1 MAEEENNGGENN
13 DGIDRISTLSNSLLC
28 HILSFLP
35 TKTSVH
41 MSFVSRKWRNL
52 WKNLEVF
59 DFRDKCNEYSY
70 QAPDDEFNEQF
81 MLFTVFVNT
90 VLSLRRSRVVR
101 KFRLSSDHIPNN
113 PLFAYSVD
121 TWLSIAIGP
130 HLQEFH
136 LTLFTAGAFD
146 NLPPTLFSCSN
157 LISLSLSGYILLP
170 LQDPLEICLPSLK
183 VLQLLNMHHLNL
195 SSMHILLS
203 ACPVLEN
210 LELFFSPES
219 LDIIRVPSSLKRL
232 KITVDNNVGAWLE
245 IDAPGLKY
253 LSLECITFR
262 DAAAVGNLH
271 SVEEAYLD
279 VFPTPKSESVEPL
292 LNLLRALSGIKHL
305 ELHNSTTKWL
315 FAAPILNFPE
325 FHYLLHLK
333 LEYPPFNS
341 TFLFDVLQKCP
352 MLETLIAFMFD
363 IDMVDRSYDSL
374 PSYRWEAKPKSVPK
388 CLISHLTFI
397 HFYGVPEN
405 ELEFIGYV
413 LQHGLVLK
421 TMIIDEYWRDQPD
434 RWMKKISDLPR
445 GSAMCQVKFL

>member
-157 LISLSLSGYILLP
+157 LISLRHATIP
-170 LQDPLEICLPSLK
+170 I
-183 VLQLLNMHHLNL
+183 
-195 SSMHILLS
+195 SSSFLYFCFVH
-203 ACPVLEN
+203 
-210 LELFFSPES
+210 F
-219 LDIIRVPSSLKRL
+219 IIIV
-232 KITVDNNVGAWLE
+232 
-245 IDAPGLKY
+245 
-253 LSLECITFR
+253 
-262 DAAAVGNLH
+262 
-271 SVEEAYLD
+271 
-279 VFPTPKSESVEPL
+279 
-292 LNLLRALSGIKHL
+292 
-305 ELHNSTTKWL
+305 
-315 FAAPILNFPE
+315 
-325 FHYLLHLK
+325 
-333 LEYPPFNS
+333 
-341 TFLFDVLQKCP
+341 
-352 MLETLIAFMFD
+352 
-363 IDMVDRSYDSL
+363 
-374 PSYRWEAKPKSVPK
+374 
-388 CLISHLTFI
+388 
-397 HFYGVPEN
+397 
-405 ELEFIGYV
+405 
-413 LQHGLVLK
+413 
-421 TMIIDEYWRDQPD
+421 
-434 RWMKKISDLPR
+434 
-445 GSAMCQVKFL
+445 